1 MIWHGSG
8 TKRPERLTN
17 GKSPGGRQGLS
28 PGLLLGTRDN
38 RLFRS
43 ATRYGKVP
51 ASRTSAPAISPSSPG
66 HGLIAFATSPRS
78 VRSVYSG
85 VVQTAL
91 AWRSCSSSSF
101 SQTEYVTLALP
112 VTCTGMRQRRKPPT
126 PSIRWKSEFPRP
138 TSAARQAAPG
148 SRPATTTGCQGQ
160 HHPEA
165 HRSTSNQAHDRAHR
179 DCTRSPPQRRT
190 PAGTTTRPPRRAHG
204 MAAEEGH
211 MSSRLARPPRGM
223 SEHLIERAFTRSL
236 GARLACLRSCSTTQ
250 ACRCPVRQP
259 QREPGCTQRR
269 RRPAG
274 GNC

>member
-38 RLFRS
+38 RLIRS

-112 VTCTGMRQRRKPPT
+112 VTCTGMRQSRKPPT
-126 PSIRWKSEFPRP
+126 PSIRWKSEFPQADVRCSAGSAWIASGNNDRKSRSTPSRGSPQHEQPGTWSSTPGLYEKP
-138 TSAARQAAPG
+138 TPASNAGRHYDASASTSPRHGRRRGTLVEPPGAPAARHERAP
-148 SRPATTTGCQGQ
+148 
-160 HHPEA
+160 
-165 HRSTSNQAHDRAHR
+165 DRARVHTVPR
-179 DCTRSPPQRRT
+179 CE
-190 PAGTTTRPPRRAHG
+190 AGVPEKLFDHAGLPVPG
-204 MAAEEGH
+204 EAAT
-211 MSSRLARPPRGM
+211 A
-223 SEHLIERAFTRSL
+223 
-236 GARLACLRSCSTTQ
+236 
-250 ACRCPVRQP
+250 
-259 QREPGCTQRR
+259 
-269 RRPAG
+269 
-274 GNC
+274 

>member
-17 GKSPGGRQGLS
+17 GKSPGGRQGL
-28 PGLLLGTRDN
+28 TR
-38 RLFRS
+38 
-43 ATRYGKVP
+43 
-51 ASRTSAPAISPSSPG
+51 
-66 HGLIAFATSPRS
+66 AFAWDPRQQTVPFCDQIRQGS
-78 VRSVYSG
+78 GIADLRPGNLTEQPGPWFDRVRNLTPEREIG
-85 VVQTAL
+85 VLGCGPDRVGVAQLLVVELQPDRVRHACATGYVHRHETAQE
-91 AWRSCSSSSF
+91 AA
-101 SQTEYVTLALP
+101 YALDP
-112 VTCTGMRQRRKPPT
+112 LEIGVA
-126 PSIRWKSEFPRP
+126 RP

-211 MSSRLARPPRGM
+211 MSSRPARPPRGM

-269 RRPAG
+269 RRPTG